1 MQICIYQFN
10 FFHGET
16 LSLTALWHALT
27 HTTTAECIVELYSL
41 YKHAGFFKNTR
52 EVLELYHNSALV

>member
-16 LSLTALWHALT
+16 LSLSALWHALT
-27 HTTTAECIVELYSL
+27 HTTTAGCIVEL

-52 EVLELYHNSALV
+52 DVLELYLNSALM